1 MTIPSDEVLIP
12 FSIQLRMPSRP
23 DRIMTHRGGL
33 VNHPANGWAVDREK
47 PSAETLSTG
56 MAADPARTEKSDAGL
71 VLPQHS
77 SKVEPS
83 TSGET

>member
-1 MTIPSDEVLIP
+1 MTIPSDEVRIP

-23 DRIMTHRGGL
+23 DRTITPRGGL
-33 VNHPANGWAVDREK
+33 VNHPANGWALDREK

-56 MAADPARTEKSDAGL
+56 TAADPARTAKSDAGL

-77 SKVEPS
+77 SEVHPS
-83 TSGET
+83 SSGDT